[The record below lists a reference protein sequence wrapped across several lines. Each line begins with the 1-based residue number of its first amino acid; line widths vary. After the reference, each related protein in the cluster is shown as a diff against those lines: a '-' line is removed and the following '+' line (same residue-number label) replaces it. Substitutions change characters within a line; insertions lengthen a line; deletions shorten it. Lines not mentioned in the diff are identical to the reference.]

1 MAQQQGLLT
10 ITGYVGGQPTQFN
23 REGMPHASSFRLA
36 STRHYFDGRTQQWK
50 DLPTTWITV
59 KAYRGLS
66 ESICQSFKKGEP
78 VIVTGVLA
86 AESWVDQNGKQQ
98 SKLVMEAN
106 AAGHDLSYGVSTFRK
121 LAKKNDSGQQD
132 AQPGQALGRDPYA
145 KPPNSG
151 AKLQSMR
158 WTGRVPALTSKAA
171 RRPVRIATPPNPYV
185 RNSAAMASD
194 DCLTLMRSL
203 AWPVTRCARV
213 APVRATCRRR
223 AARQTPCGTGPHY
236 GRCRSYG
243 IRRGSAGRSA
253 DTAPPT
259 RRDS

>member
-98 SKLVMEAN
+98 SKL
-106 AAGHDLSYGVSTFRK
+106 
-121 LAKKNDSGQQD
+121 AKKNDSGQQD
-132 AQPGQALGRDPYA
+132 AQPGQALGRDPYVQA
-145 KPPNSG
+145 AQQRGETSVNAMDGQSSG
-151 AKLQSMR
+151 VDEQGGSQAGTDSN
-158 WTGRVPALTSKAA
+158 AA
-171 RRPVRIATPPNPYV
+171 EPLREEFGG
-185 RNSAAMASD
+185 D
-194 DCLTLMRSL
+194 
-203 AWPVTRCARV
+203 
-213 APVRATCRRR
+213 
-223 AARQTPCGTGPHY
+223 GF
-236 GRCRSYG
+236 
-243 IRRGSAGRSA
+243 
-253 DTAPPT
+253 
-259 RRDS
+259 

>member
-50 DLPTTWITV
+50 DLPTTW
-59 KAYRGLS
+59 
-66 ESICQSFKKGEP
+66 
-78 VIVTGVLA
+78 IVTGVLA

-132 AQPGQALGRDPYA
+132 AQPGQALGRDPYVQA
-145 KPPNSG
+145 AQQRGETSVNAMGGQSSG
-151 AKLQSMR
+151 VDEQGGSQAGADSN
-158 WTGRVPALTSKAA
+158 AA
-171 RRPVRIATPPNPYV
+171 EPLREEFGG
-185 RNSAAMASD
+185 D
-194 DCLTLMRSL
+194 
-203 AWPVTRCARV
+203 
-213 APVRATCRRR
+213 
-223 AARQTPCGTGPHY
+223 GF
-236 GRCRSYG
+236 
-243 IRRGSAGRSA
+243 
-253 DTAPPT
+253 
-259 RRDS
+259 

>member
-86 AESWVDQNGKQQ
+86 TESWVDQNGKQQ

-132 AQPGQALGRDPYA
+132 AQPGQALGRDPYVQA
-145 KPPNSG
+145 AQQRGETSVNAMGGQSSG
-151 AKLQSMR
+151 VDEQGGSQAGADSN
-158 WTGRVPALTSKAA
+158 AA
-171 RRPVRIATPPNPYV
+171 EPLREEFGG
-185 RNSAAMASD
+185 D
-194 DCLTLMRSL
+194 
-203 AWPVTRCARV
+203 
-213 APVRATCRRR
+213 
-223 AARQTPCGTGPHY
+223 GF
-236 GRCRSYG
+236 
-243 IRRGSAGRSA
+243 
-253 DTAPPT
+253 
-259 RRDS
+259 

>member
-78 VIVTGVLA
+78 VIVTGVRA
-86 AESWVDQNGKQQ
+86 AESWVIH
-98 SKLVMEAN
+98 MC
-106 AAGHDLSYGVSTFRK
+106 
-121 LAKKNDSGQQD
+121 
-132 AQPGQALGRDPYA
+132 

-158 WTGRVPALTSKAA
+158 WAGRVPALTSKAA

>member
-98 SKLVMEAN
+98 SKLVVEAN
-106 AAGHDLSYGVSTFRK
+106 
-121 LAKKNDSGQQD
+121 
-132 AQPGQALGRDPYA
+132 GR
-145 KPPNSG
+145 G
-151 AKLQSMR
+151 M
-158 WTGRVPALTSKAA
+158 
-171 RRPVRIATPPNPYV
+171 I
-185 RNSAAMASD
+185 
-194 DCLTLMRSL
+194 
-203 AWPVTRCARV
+203 
-213 APVRATCRRR
+213 
-223 AARQTPCGTGPHY
+223 
-236 GRCRSYG
+236 
-243 IRRGSAGRSA
+243 
-253 DTAPPT
+253 
-259 RRDS
+259 

>member
-50 DLPTTWITV
+50 DLPTNINHGEGIS
-59 KAYRGLS
+59 RPF
-66 ESICQSFKKGEP
+66 ESICQIRSGGEP

-132 AQPGQALGRDPYA
+132 AQPGQALGRDPYV
-145 KPPNSG
+145 
-151 AKLQSMR
+151 Q
-158 WTGRVPALTSKAA
+158 AA
-171 RRPVRIATPPNPYV
+171 
-185 RNSAAMASD
+185 
-194 DCLTLMRSL
+194 
-203 AWPVTRCARV
+203 
-213 APVRATCRRR
+213 
-223 AARQTPCGTGPHY
+223 Q
-236 GRCRSYG
+236 
-243 IRRGSAGRSA
+243 
-253 DTAPPT
+253 
-259 RRDS
+259 

>member
-132 AQPGQALGRDPYA
+132 AQPGQALGRDPYVQA
-145 KPPNSG
+145 AQQRGETSVNAMGGQSSG
-151 AKLQSMR
+151 VDEQGGSQAGADSN
-158 WTGRVPALTSKAA
+158 AAEFLT
-171 RRPVRIATPPNPYV
+171 
-185 RNSAAMASD
+185 
-194 DCLTLMRSL
+194 
-203 AWPVTRCARV
+203 
-213 APVRATCRRR
+213 
-223 AARQTPCGTGPHY
+223 
-236 GRCRSYG
+236 
-243 IRRGSAGRSA
+243 
-253 DTAPPT
+253 
-259 RRDS
+259 

>member
-1 MAQQQGLLT
+1 MTQQQGLLT

-106 AAGHDLSYGVSTFRK
+106 AA
-121 LAKKNDSGQQD
+121 
-132 AQPGQALGRDPYA
+132 
-145 KPPNSG
+145 
-151 AKLQSMR
+151 
-158 WTGRVPALTSKAA
+158 
-171 RRPVRIATPPNPYV
+171 
-185 RNSAAMASD
+185 
-194 DCLTLMRSL
+194 
-203 AWPVTRCARV
+203 WPVTRCARV